1 MIKSISLFTN
11 MLNTTPSTLNES
23 YNNAQ
28 LILLASHS
36 TRGERNQVQKNAR
49 TKGKSKTNPV
59 SQVIGIVKQI
69 NLKGMLKQKIHHN
82 IIQLPNHSPQMKQIK
97 LKAVVQQ

>member
-1 MIKSISLFTN
+1 MIRYTLYIKLFFFL
-11 MLNTTPSTLNES
+11 LNTLNES

-36 TRGERNQVQKNAR
+36 TRGERSEVQMKAR

-59 SQVIGIVKQI
+59 SQVIGIVKQF
-69 NLKGMLKQKIHHN
+69 NLK
-82 IIQLPNHSPQMKQIK
+82 
-97 LKAVVQQ
+97 